1 MKKIYVVLLIF
12 FFICYNNYAQIS
24 NKKLSDVKLTS
35 ELKLENISLENTLKI
50 LSKESKLKLL
60 AKDDIKNTELNIM
73 FAIDDTIEDV
83 INTILHLYNFTAT
96 PTEQGYLISKKI
108 ENFDF
113 EDKNNIKTGI
123 SFTGKIEN
131 KDFYGGVD
139 EVKITLVNSLYS
151 PQHSKNGGFFTFKNI
166 EPGVYIIKF
175 EKNGYITKGEIIN
188 INEKNSTFSFSLEK
202 NNQIYNNISKKQ
214 FSYFYENDE
223 MATEQINIFN
233 TNLSELKTL
242 LKDTF
247 GEDLKIGTL
256 QKQNILVLSGKK
268 NLVENASTLIK
279 SIDKNTKQIRISS
292 QILDVSNNLFET
304 LGFNWIYNNTT
315 STTGKNN
322 TDVNVSLLSNSSIA
336 GIGNVFGSGIQ
347 VLNQFNNGNDILNLG
362 INLLESN
369 QDLVVSA
376 KPSILI
382 IDGEEGIFKVTEE
395 VIVGEKVTNN
405 EKTDKSTSTPL
416 FKEAGIILKVTPY
429 IKEDDYVIL
438 RILIEVSNFKL
449 KIDKESGNET
459 YNSEGGSKVGRS
471 IETTIKI
478 KNGET
483 IFIGGLKKATVYNLN
498 SKVPFFGTLP
508 MINFFFK
515 NQRVSHEITDVYI
528 KLKVDIVENE
538 NDSFEKDEIHQRS
551 QEIKN
556 KKIYLN

>member
-1 MKKIYVVLLIF
+1 MKKFYLILLIF
-12 FFICYNNYAQIS
+12 FFICYNNYTQIS
-24 NKKLSDVKLTS
+24 DKKLSDIKLTS
-35 ELKLENISLENTLKI
+35 ELKFESISLENALKI
-50 LSKESKLKLL
+50 LTKESKVKLL
-60 AKDDIKNTELNIM
+60 AKNDIKNTELNIM
-73 FAIDDTIEDV
+73 FAINDTVEDV
-83 INTILHLYNFTAT
+83 VNTILNLYNFTAIS
-96 PTEQGYLISKKI
+96 TEEGYLIAKSGKI
-108 ENFDF
+108 NFEKDEENH
-113 EDKNNIKTGI
+113 ENGI
-123 SFTGKIEN
+123 NFTGKIESYEFFN
-131 KDFYGGVD
+131 GVD
-139 EVKITLVNSLYS
+139 GVKITLTNSLYP
-151 PQHSKNGGFFTFKNI
+151 PQYSKNGGFFSFKNI
-166 EPGVYIIKF
+166 ENGIYIVKF

-188 INEKNSTFSFSLEK
+188 ISEKNSTFKFYLEK
-202 NNQIYNNISKKQ
+202 DNKIYNNFSKNEI
-214 FSYFYENDE
+214 SYFSENNE
-223 MATEQINIFN
+223 IVTKQINIFN
-233 TNLSELKTL
+233 SNIVELKNL
-242 LKDTF
+242 LKDTL
-247 GEDLKIGTL
+247 GEELRVGIL
-256 QKQNILVLSGKK
+256 QKQNIIVLSGNKK
-268 NLVENASTLIK
+268 VVENASALVK
-279 SIDKNTKQIRISS
+279 SIDKNTKQIRVSS
-292 QILDVSNNLFET
+292 QILDISNNLFET

-322 TDVNVSLLSNSSIA
+322 TDVNVSLLSNSNIA
-336 GIGNVFGSGIQ
+336 GIGNVFSSGVQ
-347 VLNQFNNGNDILNLG
+347 VFNQFNNGNDILNLG

-382 IDGEEGIFKVTEE
+382 IDGEEGVFKVTEE
-395 VIVGEKVTNN
+395 VIVGEKITNN

-429 IKEDDYVIL
+429 IKEEDYVIL
-438 RILIEVSNFKL
+438 KILIEVSNFKL

-515 NQRVSHEITDVYI
+515 NQKISHEITDIYI

-538 NDSFEKDEIHQRS
+538 NDSFEKNEIHQRS

-556 KKIYLN
+556 KKIY